1 MTVVSACDCL
11 AISSLCAAFSKA
23 SSVCK
28 VISVVSALSSGGGMP
43 ACLAFEWYT
52 TKNRKTIS
60 TQYHDDLKLMVCV
73 IGDYTHTRA
82 HTHTESGMI

>member
-1 MTVVSACDCL
+1 MTVVSACVCL

-43 ACLAFEWYT
+43 ACLAFEWNT

-73 IGDYTHTRA
+73 IGTV
-82 HTHTESGMI
+82 